1 MQLRS
6 RQMLSEDDLE
16 EGGGRQRA
24 VARLDSLSLLDALP
38 AEQRAA
44 VRGRVIDGRDYA
56 ELARELDCT
65 ELVVRQRVSR
75 GLRTLRTLAGY
86 TR

>member
-1 MQLRS
+1 
-6 RQMLSEDDLE
+6 MLSDEHLE
-16 EGGGRQRA
+16 RIDRLAATPRPGA
-24 VARLDSLSLLDALP
+24 APRLDSLSLLDALP

-44 VRGRVIDGRDYA
+44 VRGRVIDRRGYE
-56 ELARELDCT
+56 ELARELGCT

-75 GLRTLRTLAGY
+75 GLRTLRSLAGY

>member
-1 MQLRS
+1 
-6 RQMLSEDDLE
+6 MLSDEDLE
-16 EGGGRQRA
+16 QGSRRSSA

-38 AEQRAA
+38 ADQRAA

-65 ELVVRQRVSR
+65 ELVARQRVSR
-75 GLRTLRTLAGY
+75 GLRTLRALAGY
-86 TR
+86 SR